1 MCAVTSSL
9 PGKALGPEFC
19 CYSAAFPEFVLCT
32 RQIRFE
38 PMTVSLLEF
47 SPPRTPSWLQHFTSA
62 TNQYSLVLSCMAVQ
76 LESVNWLPMVTVNYK
91 STVREFNIGV
101 DSTSSI
107 KRTRLVFKTIHT
119 EFCVKTGFKE
129 TWIRNTHVCSAVERA
144 VNTHSAEMII
154 FMFF

>member
-1 MCAVTSSL
+1 
-9 PGKALGPEFC
+9 
-19 CYSAAFPEFVLCT
+19 
-32 RQIRFE
+32 
-38 PMTVSLLEF
+38 
-47 SPPRTPSWLQHFTSA
+47 
-62 TNQYSLVLSCMAVQ
+62 MAVQ

-129 TWIRNTHVCSAVERA
+129 TCIAVERA
-144 VNTHSAEMII
+144 VNTHSAEIII
-154 FMFF
+154 FIFF